1 MLLFSSQ
8 IYLKAIFLLQE
19 VFYTVHNPIEM
30 KQNPGVEIRE
40 NFLARHKFSKL
51 LNSVSL

>member
-30 KQNPGVEIRE
+30 KQPRGRNKG
-40 NFLARHKFSKL
+40 KFFGQT
-51 LNSVSL
+51 